1 MSTVQEITRAA
12 RKLPAKA
19 RLKLAEEIWF
29 SGVDD
34 KLPVPA
40 AHRHVLDE
48 RWTAYRGGKVTR
60 ISRAE
65 LDRRLA
71 KK

>member
-1 MSTVQEITRAA
+1 MSTVQEIARAA

-34 KLPVPA
+34 KLPVSA
-40 AHRHVLDE
+40 AHRQTLDE
-48 RWTAYRGGKVTR
+48 RWTAYRGGKISR
-60 ISRAE
+60 ISRSE
-65 LDRRLA
+65 LERRLA
-71 KK
+71 K